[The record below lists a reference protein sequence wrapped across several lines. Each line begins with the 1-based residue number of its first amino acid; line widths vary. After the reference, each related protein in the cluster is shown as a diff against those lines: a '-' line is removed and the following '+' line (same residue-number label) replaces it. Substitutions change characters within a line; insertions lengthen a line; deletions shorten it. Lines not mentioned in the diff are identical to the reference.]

1 MMIIIIIIITTIII
15 ITIIIIIIVI
25 IVVIIIIIITIIVIT
40 NTIIINIIIVMTLE
54 KTRCLGKETSEEAKK
69 RRLWKNASW
78 ETWQKKAM
86 IFSLPERLMIAAWRS

>member
-25 IVVIIIIIITIIVIT
+25 IVVIIIIIITIIVI
-40 NTIIINIIIVMTLE
+40 TIIINIIIVMTLE